1 MECTVIIPVIEP
13 NKLLSEIIDKT
24 LRSHPQLKI
33 IVLYNHSSNKIIPNE
48 RVTMIQTEKKN
59 MSAKRNI
66 GANLADTKYLA
77 FLDSDAY
84 PNKDWFSNAKV
95 LLENDSS
102 LGIITG
108 PELSFPNQTFIENT
122 VGICNRSF
130 LILGSHNFRKSI
142 SKSRF
147 YSEASACNILLKK
160 EDYIAVGGM
169 DPNLYL
175 GEDQEFSHRFTKI
188 TKKKIYFSN
197 NVIIFHKDRNL
208 RGYIIQRFARGL
220 TASNL
225 KFKII
230 NFFKNISVNNFIK
243 QRFELFLPPLF
254 IIFLLLFPL
263 FAINKTLNFLFFTI
277 ISIYVLIITFET
289 IRLIKTRIIYFLPVF
304 IFLIIGSITPGFAP
318 LFKMINLNLNI
329 KKLYRNS

>member
-1 MECTVIIPVIEP
+1 
-13 NKLLSEIIDKT
+13 
-24 LRSHPQLKI
+24 
-33 IVLYNHSSNKIIPNE
+33 
-48 RVTMIQTEKKN
+48 
-59 MSAKRNI
+59 
-66 GANLADTKYLA
+66 
-77 FLDSDAY
+77 
-84 PNKDWFSNAKV
+84 
-95 LLENDSS
+95 
-102 LGIITG
+102 
-108 PELSFPNQTFIENT
+108 
-122 VGICNRSF
+122 
-130 LILGSHNFRKSI
+130 
-142 SKSRF
+142 
-147 YSEASACNILLKK
+147 
-160 EDYIAVGGM
+160 M

-263 FAINKTLNFLFFTI
+263 FLQ
-277 ISIYVLIITFET
+277 
-289 IRLIKTRIIYFLPVF
+289 LIKL
-304 IFLIIGSITPGFAP
+304 
-318 LFKMINLNLNI
+318 
-329 KKLYRNS
+329 

>member
-1 MECTVIIPVIEP
+1 
-13 NKLLSEIIDKT
+13 
-24 LRSHPQLKI
+24 
-33 IVLYNHSSNKIIPNE
+33 
-48 RVTMIQTEKKN
+48 
-59 MSAKRNI
+59 
-66 GANLADTKYLA
+66 
-77 FLDSDAY
+77 
-84 PNKDWFSNAKV
+84 
-95 LLENDSS
+95 
-102 LGIITG
+102 
-108 PELSFPNQTFIENT
+108 
-122 VGICNRSF
+122 
-130 LILGSHNFRKSI
+130 
-142 SKSRF
+142 
-147 YSEASACNILLKK
+147 
-160 EDYIAVGGM
+160 M

-208 RGYIIQRFARGL
+208 RGYIVQRFARGL

-243 QRFELFLPPLF
+243 QRFELFLPPSF

-263 FAINKTLNFLFFTI
+263 FTINKTLNFLFFTI
-277 ISIYVLIITFET
+277 ISIYLLIITFET

-318 LFKMINLNLNI
+318 LFRMINLNLNI

>member
-13 NKLLSEIIDKT
+13 NELLSEIIDKT
-24 LRSHPQLKI
+24 LESHPNLKI
-33 IVLYNHSSNKIIPNE
+33 IILYNQYSNKIIPNE
-48 RVTMIQTEKKN
+48 RVTMIKTDKKN

-84 PNKDWFSNAKV
+84 ANKDWFSNAKI
-95 LLENDSS
+95 LLENDPS

-108 PELSFPNQTFIENT
+108 PELSFPNQTFVENT

-142 SKSRF
+142 SKSRY
-147 YSEASACNILLKK
+147 YSEASGCNILLKK
-160 EDYIAVGGM
+160 EDYLAVGGM
-169 DPNLYL
+169 DSNLYL

-197 NVIIFHKDRNL
+197 KVIIFHKDRNFK
-208 RGYIIQRFARGL
+208 GYIVQRYARGL
-220 TASNL
+220 TATNL

-230 NFFKNISVNNFIK
+230 NFFKDISVDNFIK
-243 QRFELFLPPLF
+243 QRFELFLPSFF
-254 IIFLLLFPL
+254 IIFLFLFPL
-263 FAINKTLNFLFFTI
+263 FILNKTLIFLFFTI
-277 ISIYVLIITFET
+277 ISIYLSIITFET
-289 IRLIKTRIIYFLPVF
+289 IRLIKKRIIYFLPVF